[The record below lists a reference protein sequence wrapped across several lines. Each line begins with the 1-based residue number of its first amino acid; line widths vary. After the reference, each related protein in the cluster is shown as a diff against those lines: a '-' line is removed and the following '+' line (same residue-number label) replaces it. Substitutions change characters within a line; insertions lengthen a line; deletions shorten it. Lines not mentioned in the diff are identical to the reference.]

1 SRGAK
6 AGRHFGRRGP
16 RAGCRSRSKGDGGGV
31 RGHRKWQHAGD
42 QLLPRRKVRRSPRSP
57 RREPEPEDHPDAS
70 GGYRRHRIDRRHRRD
85 RQGRNP
91 IGRSMTIGIES
102 NAMDFS
108 IALFFAILGVVLML
122 VELVAPIGV
131 FLFLAGAAAITSLS
145 VWAIDLDWIAATSV
159 YSVATL

>member
-1 SRGAK
+1 
-6 AGRHFGRRGP
+6 
-16 RAGCRSRSKGDGGGV
+16 
-31 RGHRKWQHAGD
+31 
-42 QLLPRRKVRRSPRSP
+42 
-57 RREPEPEDHPDAS
+57 
-70 GGYRRHRIDRRHRRD
+70 
-85 RQGRNP
+85 
-91 IGRSMTIGIES
+91 MTIGIES

-159 YSVATL
+159 YSVATLAALVAWYRRRPREKPSASSLNDRASAIITRQAKVISAITGGRGTVQIDDVIWQAGADCDIASGETGGITGVDGNMVTVRPA